1 MWFTTIHGDSADQPP
16 FRARKHW
23 HKPRISDPEVDA
35 QSSADFKR
43 MLEQGNGRNQAV
55 HAKPNSPK

>member
-16 FRARKHW
+16 FRARKAW
-23 HKPRISDPEVDA
+23 HKPRIRDEEVDR

-43 MLEQGNGRNQAV
+43 MLEQAEKQKESKR
-55 HAKPNSPK
+55 